1 MLHFPQNLNVKSLIS
16 ACLFVREAEQ
26 RAFVPTSNR
35 KGGFLVF
42 SEATTFAEKKS
53 SRAKHSAGRIYFQ
66 NEFHVN
72 AENNVKHRQ

>member
-42 SEATTFAEKKS
+42 SEATTFAEKKVAEPNILPGESTSKTS
-53 SRAKHSAGRIYFQ
+53 SMSMQKIM
-66 NEFHVN
+66 
-72 AENNVKHRQ
+72 